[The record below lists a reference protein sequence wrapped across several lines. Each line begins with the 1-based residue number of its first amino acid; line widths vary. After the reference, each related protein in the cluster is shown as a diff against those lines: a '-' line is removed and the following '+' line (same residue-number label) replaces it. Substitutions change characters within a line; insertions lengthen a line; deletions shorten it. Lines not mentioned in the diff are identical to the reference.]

1 LPDEDWTP
9 YGTIGTF
16 VLADWRPDQ
25 PDVADAT
32 GVEPA
37 ADASSSGSSS
47 TGPMAVVF
55 SIIVTVVAVG
65 MGIIY
70 MQAGTETDDGEMSE
84 AVSDTTDLYPEEPV
98 PNEDGETYR
107 ISIDRAMDIVVQ
119 RTGPGGAGDTTSVG
133 AGASTP

>member
-1 LPDEDWTP
+1 
-9 YGTIGTF
+9 
-16 VLADWRPDQ
+16 
-25 PDVADAT
+25 
-32 GVEPA
+32 
-37 ADASSSGSSS
+37 
-47 TGPMAVVF
+47 
-55 SIIVTVVAVG
+55 

-84 AVSDTTDLYPEEPV
+84 AVADTTDLYPEEPV

-119 RTGPGGAGDTTSVG
+119 RAGPGGAGDTTSVG